1 MRKIPR
7 KKQPKKLKPR
17 SNLDPSKL
25 ALAALDRIREILT
38 RSGHEDRLGE
48 PLALKELVAQAS
60 LLGEGRQLPPSYAAA
75 MRVASKVGDPDLIL
89 AAGDMASKSAELVS
103 LLGLEGERYLPFCV
117 SRERLYCFDR
127 AAKTRDDEL
136 PVVVLE
142 NNTMKTA
149 FHSFGEWIDAVADAR
164 EEMVERAASLPAH
177 LKRLLADL
185 GFRFDY
191 PVVGRLETGDT
202 LAIEELLGRDLA
214 RSVRGDV
221 DRLFDSSGK
230 ASLTLNV
237 DEFTLAVS
245 LRTGIYVFEAEDVFR
260 WLRYFRDENF
270 FGPETGREPS
280 HPDQVRDLR
289 IAPREPP
296 LILRGTLEQ
305 PDLGA
310 RRHTFRAASGSSA
323 DDFYLLARTSS
334 TSDRAPSLILHVVDG
349 EVATAHALDEPLIDL
364 YVTPGGTMWGLSS
377 THAVLFS
384 GGKARTFTLER
395 PTPGRAWWY
404 GIGGGEERVLVWG
417 AGALLEFDGT
427 RFRPFEPDA
436 GLDASERV
444 IALSAWASRIHML
457 VCGDE
462 MGAMAQFDG
471 SRWLPIHESQVI
483 EGALLDMDLWR
494 GVGVVLVR
502 GGTVWR
508 LDQGAPRKA
517 KWDPRDEA
525 FVNEAG
531 TPRPM
536 YGVKGHD
543 GGLLIASDGGVISIG
558 TGAKEPIF
566 HAARGTR
573 EPARLVRV
581 GGQSVVGVRDTRRD
595 PDEAQPRGIVATCG
609 PHAWVWRGSSFSVLD
624 LREW

>member
-17 SNLDPSKL
+17 STLDPSKL
-25 ALAALDRIREILT
+25 ALAAIDRIKDVLV
-38 RSGHEDRLGE
+38 RSGHEERLGE
-48 PLALKELVAQAS
+48 PMPLAELVAQAT

-75 MRVASKVGDPDLIL
+75 MRVASRIGAPDVIL
-89 AAGDMASKSAELVS
+89 AAGEMATKAAELVS
-103 LLGLEGERYLPFCV
+103 TLGLEGERYLPFCV
-117 SRERLYCFDR
+117 SREKLYCFDK
-127 AAKTRDDEL
+127 AARTRDDEL
-136 PVVVLE
+136 PVSVFDGQG
-142 NNTMKTA
+142 MKTA
-149 FHSFGEWIDAVADAR
+149 HFSFGEWIDAVADAR
-164 EEMVERAASLPAH
+164 EEIVERAASLPAG
-177 LKRLLADL
+177 LKRLLAEL

-191 PVVGRLETGDT
+191 PVVGRLETGD
-202 LAIEELLGRDLA
+202 LEAVEELVGHELA
-214 RSVRGDV
+214 TTVRADV
-221 DRLFDSSGK
+221 NRLFDSSGK

-310 RRHTFRAASGSSA
+310 QRHTFRAASGESP

-334 TSDRAPSLILHVVDG
+334 TSERAPSLILHVIDG
-349 EVATAHALDEPLIDL
+349 EVASAHALDEPLIDL

-377 THAVLFS
+377 THAVLFT
-384 GGKARTFTLER
+384 GGKARTFHLER

-404 GIGGGEERVLVWG
+404 GIGGGEDRVLVWG
-417 AGALLEFDGT
+417 AGAVLEFDGN
-427 RFRPFEPDA
+427 RFRPFTPDA
-436 GLDASERV
+436 GLDAAERV
-444 IALSAWASRIHML
+444 VALSAHGRRIHML

-471 SRWLPIHESQVI
+471 SRWLPIHESQVL
-483 EGALLDMDLWR
+483 EGTLLDMDLWR

-508 LDQGAPRKA
+508 LDEGGPRKA
-517 KWDPRDEA
+517 KWDARDEA
-525 FVNEAG
+525 FVTEAG
-531 TPRPM
+531 TPRSM
-536 YGVKGHD
+536 YGIKGHD
-543 GGLLIASDGGVISIG
+543 GGLLVASDGGVIAIG
-558 TGAKEPIF
+558 SGAREPIF
-566 HAARGTR
+566 HAAKGTR
-573 EPARLVRV
+573 EPARLSRV
-581 GGQSVVGVRDTRRD
+581 GGHDLVGAKGRGDD
-595 PDEAQPRGIVATCG
+595 GDERSRGVVATCG
-609 PHAWVWRGSSFSVLD
+609 PHAWVWRGGGFSVLD